1 MDNQKKLIRFFP
13 FALTRIERLRDY
25 LNRMYEYGYQIVK
38 IKFGCTLIFQKQL
51 PKKTLSILYLQD
63 ISTARLE

>member
-1 MDNQKKLIRFFP
+1 MDNQKNLIRFFP

-25 LNRMYEYGYQIVK
+25 LNRMYESGYQIVK
-38 IKFGCTLIFQKQL
+38 IKFGCILIFKKQL
-51 PKKTLSILYLQD
+51 PKKALSILYLQD